1 MNLNT
6 SQETKAAFKVAYL
19 IFTMF
24 MYVHLMA
31 CAWYIV
37 VARDEVW
44 IPNMD
49 FIWFGNP

>member
-6 SQETKAAFKVAYL
+6 SQETKAAYKVVYL

-24 MYVHLMA
+24 MYIHLMA
-31 CAWYIV
+31 CTWYMIV
-37 VARDEVW
+37 TQSETW